1 MINPSCAAKFV
12 RSTRSQLRMRQ
23 TVRLVTAF
31 LGFPGAPLAEGSPF
45 GTLSHPSDR
54 HTVSATIPSLGGS

>member
-31 LGFPGAPLAEGSPF
+31 LGFPGAPWQREARSAPF
-45 GTLSHPSDR
+45 FAP
-54 HTVSATIPSLGGS
+54 

>member
-1 MINPSCAAKFV
+1 MMNPSCAAKFV

-31 LGFPGAPLAEGSPF
+31 LGFPGGPLAEGSPF
-45 GTLSHPSDR
+45 GTLLR
-54 HTVSATIPSLGGS
+54 TLATGTR